1 MRRVVVLR
9 AMSLCVCEDVFCR
22 RGFVVVLAA
31 LGVEAGDL
39 AVEQVGEGICVCA
52 VALSGGAGRWCGSG
66 VVQQGFSSGEV
77 VGLCVLGFGCRWREW
92 FAALT
97 PTLSRTLRE
106 RFLSGRERGLFFC
119 GR

>member
-9 AMSLCVCEDVFCR
+9 AVGFYVREDVFRR
-22 RGFVVVLAA
+22 RGFVVMLAVL
-31 LGVEAGDL
+31 GGEAGDL
-39 AVEQVGEGICVCA
+39 AVEQAGEGVCVCA